1 MKKRIVGTL
10 FLIAVCAAAVAMALK
25 SYDGVNNKLELAH
38 KTQNTM
44 QLEQEKVTP
53 TPEATPTPIPEATP
67 TPTPE
72 PVNPELPVLTFVS
85 EEVEIKTGSKFDVVA
100 QVADITDNKDDRYRL
115 FRNIQVHGDYNT
127 NVPGEYSLEYIVT
140 DSDGNQSIPKI
151 LKLIV
156 KA

>member
-1 MKKRIVGTL
+1 MKKKIAVTL
-10 FLIAVCAAAVAMALK
+10 FLIAVSAGTIVLAFK
-25 SYDGVNNKLELAH
+25 SYEGVNRKLELSY

-44 QLEQEKVTP
+44 QPEKVKNTPVPEPSP
-53 TPEATPTPIPEATP
+53 TPEPESSP

-72 PVNPELPVLTFVS
+72 PVDPELPVLTLVS
-85 EEVEIKTGSKFDVVA
+85 EQVEIPVGSKFDVVA
-100 QVADITDNKDDRYRL
+100 QVADITDNKDDRYSL

-127 NVPGEYSLEYIVT
+127 SAAGEYSLEYVVT
-140 DSDGNQSIPKI
+140 DSDGNQSVPKI